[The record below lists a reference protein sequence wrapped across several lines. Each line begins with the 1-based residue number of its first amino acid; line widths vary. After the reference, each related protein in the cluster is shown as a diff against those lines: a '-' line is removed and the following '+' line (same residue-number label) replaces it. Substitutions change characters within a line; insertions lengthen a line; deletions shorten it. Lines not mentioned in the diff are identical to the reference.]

1 MDLLFDTH
9 TQTNRIEIV
18 YEIEQTQV
26 FGGSRGEEKRTNCF
40 CYRKDRLSNNKNITS
55 IERVRGN
62 YSLVS
67 FFLRFK
73 VDKKL

>member
-40 CYRKDRLSNNKNITS
+40 CYRKDRL
-55 IERVRGN
+55 
-62 YSLVS
+62 
-67 FFLRFK
+67 
-73 VDKKL
+73 